1 RDFEHGRVD
10 MVRLA
15 GATAAQSTFG
25 PGWRWSTDIKPVV
38 GTDSCQAHHVGYC
51 VSGSLHVV
59 TDEGNEFDLGAGDV
73 YEILPGHDAGVGLPR
88 VRASVAIP
96 RGERERALLDVTACS
111 SPCRGS
117 YKSSTAL
124 SPTACCRC
132 GHSHG

>member
-1 RDFEHGRVD
+1 MGMATTKRFETPDETRDFEHGRVD

-73 YEILPGHDAGVGLPR
+73 YEILPGHDAWVVGDATFSGP
-88 VRASVAIP
+88 
-96 RGERERALLDVTACS
+96 EFQTETAEKFA
-111 SPCRGS
+111 
-117 YKSSTAL
+117 KS
-124 SPTACCRC
+124 
-132 GHSHG
+132 